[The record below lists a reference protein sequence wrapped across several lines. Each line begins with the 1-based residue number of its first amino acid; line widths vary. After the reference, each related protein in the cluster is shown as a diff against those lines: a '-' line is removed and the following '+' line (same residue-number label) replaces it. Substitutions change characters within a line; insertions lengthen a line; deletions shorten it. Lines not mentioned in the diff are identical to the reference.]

1 MIILTKEERNLRRYF
16 VNFLVTNNALQNY
29 NAEFIKENRNFA
41 QSYFARMFKNKL
53 IKPKDF
59 LSASFLFFK
68 TEKGYDYWHNL
79 NSKWEKE
86 CNFK

>member
-1 MIILTKEERNLRRYF
+1 MINLTKEERKLRRNF
-16 VNFLVTNNALQNY
+16 VNFLITNNALRNY
-29 NAEFIKENRNFA
+29 NVELIMENRNFT
-41 QSYFARMFKNKL
+41 QSYFIRIFKNKL
-53 IKPKDF
+53 IKPKDI